1 MPLKNNNNSKQTEMP
16 SNQKKT
22 NKLAPEKL
30 NTNSYNF
37 MGNLYSFL
45 SFYADETLL

>member
-1 MPLKNNNNSKQTEMP
+1 MPLKNNNSSKQTEMP
-16 SNQKKT
+16 SNQKK
-22 NKLAPEKL
+22 NKLASEKL
-30 NTNSYNF
+30 NINSYNF